1 MRAVNLIPF
10 PYFNQMAERRLKNL
24 HCNFPIPSVT
34 ACTIYAYIKTS
45 IWSYRLEEAF
55 ESWSQRRYHGP
66 VSNPDLV
73 FFNEVR
79 MSLCS
84 IAWNNWVFGQCT
96 LTRQG
101 RSILGT
107 GPGIFTVG
115 LDISRVI
122 KGHKSVWDRIFVLAM
137 LPTVS
142 PKAFGRGEPGH
153 PWTLSHY
160 ASSCFNEWW
169 PFHAQAAQELPRPS
183 LCSDAAW
190 CLLLLQ
196 RQLGKDGAWY
206 SPVEWGNAGK
216 QLQPFSF
223 QHSSATLV
231 RGRLCKPLNPPHVD
245 GLHLVAQG
253 ASPYSRFPDSSRFDI
268 RWDQVKQ
275 SRILRASK
283 CIKVR
288 FTELLGAKCGSVPS
302 TQRPARVRGPDEGGI
317 CWWARLANWDG
328 FRHVGWFGVILAQN
342 SIPAN
347 SSADL
352 LMPAPFWKTPHVHR
366 HVNISYQFWDLAGF

>member
-34 ACTIYAYIKTS
+34 ACIIYAFIKTS

-137 LPTVS
+137 LQTVS
-142 PKAFGRGEPGH
+142 RKAFGRGEPLIHGH
-153 PWTLSHY
+153 WVTTRPA
-160 ASSCFNEWW
+160 ASMSEDHSTRKPHKSC
-169 PFHAQAAQELPRPS
+169 HARPCAQMLHDAY
-183 LCSDAAW
+183 CSYSGNLAKMERGTARW
-190 CLLLLQ
+190 NGQ
-196 RQLGKDGAWY
+196 RG
-206 SPVEWGNAGK
+206 ETI
-216 QLQPFSF
+216 
-223 QHSSATLV
+223 ATLQFSAFFSDV
-231 RGRLCKPLNPPHVD
+231 SQRKALQTIETPSCRWLTPRRSRRSTIF
-245 GLHLVAQG
+245 QI
-253 ASPYSRFPDSSRFDI
+253 SRFIQVWHSMKSGETITNLKSIKMHQSEVYRTAGSLMWQCSIHSKTCPGPGP
-268 RWDQVKQ
+268 RWGRNLLVGP
-275 SRILRASK
+275 SCELRWFQTCGVIWGDFS
-283 CIKVR
+283 
-288 FTELLGAKCGSVPS
+288 TELHPS
-302 TQRPARVRGPDEGGI
+302 KFFS
-317 CWWARLANWDG
+317 WLAYACP
-328 FRHVGWFGVILAQN
+328 ILE
-342 SIPAN
+342 
-347 SSADL
+347 D
-352 LMPAPFWKTPHVHR
+352 TPCPQTR
-366 HVNISYQFWDLAGF
+366 NI